1 MKIMNKPAV
10 SVVLPVYNAGK
21 HLVSAIGSIV
31 DQSFQDWELIC
42 VNDGSTDQSPLILDW
57 FANRD
62 PRIHVIHQ
70 ENAGVVSAANR
81 CHQIAR
87 ADLICRMDADDIA
100 MPDRLSHQVDFM
112 DNHSEHVAISGSI
125 LEIDVDSEPLG
136 LQTLASNHETIVQRL
151 LNRETGLFQPASIMR
166 ADAFRKV
173 GGYRR
178 KYQWIEDHDLWLRL
192 SQVGRLGNTK
202 ELVLFYRQHTSS
214 GTWQKSNRQRDLMT
228 ELLREA
234 YAQRN
239 LPDMKRTISTPPSRS
254 GAGPGKWARKAIR
267 GGYPRTAW
275 KHLRKLWKEDGL
287 TWYTL
292 RMFAEVGLRLPAA
305 ASSNL
310 RIPTN
315 ILVPSLNKWKSIAPA
330 ISCDTQDWFVT
341 RGDSTM
347 TTAH

>member
-1 MKIMNKPAV
+1 MRIMNKPAV

-21 HLVSAIGSIV
+21 HLVTAIGSIV
-31 DQSFQDWELIC
+31 DQAFQDWELIC
-42 VNDGSTDQSPLILDW
+42 VNDGSTDQSALILDW

-112 DNHSEHVAISGSI
+112 DNHSEHVAVSGSI

-136 LQTLASNHETIVQRL
+136 LQTLATNHETIVQRL
-151 LNRETGLFQPASIMR
+151 LHRETGLFQPASIMR

-178 KYQWIEDHDLWLRL
+178 EYQWIEDHDLWLRL
-192 SQVGRLGNTK
+192 SQVGRLGNTN
-202 ELVLFYRQHTSS
+202 ELVLCYRQHASS

-228 ELLREA
+228 QLLREA
-234 YAQRN
+234 YSQRDIPGTAKT
-239 LPDMKRTISTPPSRS
+239 LLTPPSRS
-254 GAGPGKWARKAIR
+254 CAGPGKWARKAIR

-275 KHLRKLWKEDGL
+275 KHLRDLWKANGL

-292 RMFAEVGLRLPAA
+292 RMFAEIGLRLPAA
-305 ASSNL
+305 ASSNR
-310 RIPTN
+310 RIPSAVR
-315 ILVPSLNKWKSIAPA
+315 VPNLDKWNGIAPA
-330 ISCDTQDWFVT
+330 IDCVK
-341 RGDSTM
+341 
-347 TTAH
+347 H

>member
-1 MKIMNKPAV
+1 MNKPAV

-21 HLVSAIGSIV
+21 HLVTAIGSIV
-31 DQSFQDWELIC
+31 DQAFQDWELIC

-70 ENAGVVSAANR
+70 ENGGVVSAANR

-100 MPDRLSHQVDFM
+100 MPDRLSQQVNFM

-125 LEIDVDSEPLG
+125 LEIDADSEPLG
-136 LQTLASNHETIVQRL
+136 IQTLATNHETIVQRL
-151 LNRETGLFQPASIMR
+151 LHRETGLFQPASIMR

-178 KYQWIEDHDLWLRL
+178 EYQWIEDHDLWLRL

-202 ELVLFYRQHTSS
+202 ELVLCYRQHTSS

-239 LPDMKRTISTPPSRS
+239 LPDTKRTLLTPPSRS

-275 KHLRKLWKEDGL
+275 KHLRELWKENGF

-305 ASSNL
+305 ASLN
-310 RIPTN
+310 RKIPNSVRVPNEDKWNAITASCLTREAAGTLDAMR
-315 ILVPSLNKWKSIAPA
+315 LV
-330 ISCDTQDWFVT
+330 
-341 RGDSTM
+341 
-347 TTAH
+347 